1 VQPDRGGSDP
11 SATCGP
17 AGETAGDEV
26 AITWGTGDPF
36 FIEGGARA
44 YLRDV
49 SDAELHLF
57 DARRFAL
64 EDKLPDIA
72 PLIAG
77 FLDHTRRRSD

>member
-17 AGETAGDEV
+17 AGESAGDGSW
-26 AITWGTGDPF
+26 ITWGTGDPF

-57 DARRFAL
+57 DTGRFAL

-77 FLDHTRRRSD
+77 FLDHTWRRSD

>member
-1 VQPDRGGSDP
+1 VGQRAKPQG
-11 SATCGP
+11 T
-17 AGETAGDEV
+17 EV

-57 DARRFAL
+57 DTGRFAL

-77 FLDHTRRRSD
+77 FLDHTWRRSD